1 MAFGTVAF
9 DTLSVSGAITGTA
22 KSVNADYLAT
32 GISKAFVRFDGTG
45 TLAINK
51 SLNHS
56 SVTDNATGNY
66 TPVYTSNFSDA
77 NSCVTM
83 SKKNESSNA
92 SFGINNASVAT
103 NNHNMQLYEND
114 SATDTAI
121 VSSKTVGDLA

>member
-1 MAFGTVAF
+1 MASELRVNTLKDASGNNSVALSTVAPG
-9 DTLSVSGAITGTA
+9 V
-22 KSVNADYLAT
+22 
-32 GISKAFVRFDGTG
+32 SKAFVRFNGTG
-45 TLAINK
+45 TLAVNK

-103 NNHNMQLYEND
+103 NNHNMQLYENN

>member
-1 MAFGTVAF
+1 MSTLKA
-9 DTLSVSGAITGTA
+9 DTIQSTGGGA
-22 KSVNADYLAT
+22 AT
-32 GISKAFVRFDGTG
+32 LTSQAANKAFIRFNGTG

-56 SVTDNATGNY
+56 SVTDNSTGNY
-66 TPVYTSNFSDA
+66 TPVYTNNFSDA

-103 NNHNMQLYEND
+103 NNHNMQLYENN

-121 VSSKTVGDLA
+121 VSSKTTGDLALVK

>member
-1 MAFGTVAF
+1 MQ
-9 DTLSVSGAITGTA
+9 
-22 KSVNADYLAT
+22 
-32 GISKAFVRFDGTG
+32 ISKAFVRFDGTG

>member
-1 MAFGTVAF
+1 MTSFGTLKA
-9 DTLSVSGAITGTA
+9 DTLTHSTA
-22 KSVNADYLAT
+22 GSLAT
-32 GISKAFVRFDGTG
+32 NFVVNGTSKAFVRFNGTG

-103 NNHNMQLYEND
+103 NNHNMQLYENN

>member
-1 MAFGTVAF
+1 MAFGTLAF

-103 NNHNMQLYEND
+103 NNHNMQL
-114 SATDTAI
+114 
-121 VSSKTVGDLA
+121 

>member
-1 MAFGTVAF
+1 MSTLKA
-9 DTLSVSGAITGTA
+9 DTIQSTSGGA
-22 KSVNADYLAT
+22 AT
-32 GISKAFVRFDGTG
+32 LTKQSANQAFVRFNGTG
-45 TLAINK
+45 TLAVNK

-66 TPVYTSNFSDA
+66 TPVYTNNFSDA

-103 NNHNMQLYEND
+103 NNHNMQLYENN
-114 SATDTAI
+114 SSTDTAI
-121 VSSKTVGDLA
+121 VSSKTTGDLA

>member
-1 MAFGTVAF
+1 MASELRVNTLKDASGNNSVALSTVAPG
-9 DTLSVSGAITGTA
+9 V
-22 KSVNADYLAT
+22 
-32 GISKAFVRFDGTG
+32 SKAFVRFNGTG
-45 TLAINK
+45 TLAVNK

-56 SVTDNATGNY
+56 SVTDNSTGNY
-66 TPVYTSNFSDA
+66 TPVYTNNFSDA

-103 NNHNMQLYEND
+103 NNHNMQLYENN

>member
-1 MAFGTVAF
+1 MASELRVNTLKDASGNNSVALSTVAPG
-9 DTLSVSGAITGTA
+9 V
-22 KSVNADYLAT
+22 
-32 GISKAFVRFDGTG
+32 SKAFVRFNGTG
-45 TLAINK
+45 TLAVNK

-103 NNHNMQLYEND
+103 SNHNMQLYENN

>member
-1 MAFGTVAF
+1 MASELRVNTLKDASGNNSVALSTVAPG
-9 DTLSVSGAITGTA
+9 V
-22 KSVNADYLAT
+22 
-32 GISKAFVRFDGTG
+32 SKAFVRFNGTG
-45 TLAINK
+45 TLAVNK

-66 TPVYTSNFSDA
+66 TPVYTNNFSDA

-103 NNHNMQLYEND
+103 NNHNMQLYENN

>member
-1 MAFGTVAF
+1 MASELRVNTLKDASGNNSVALSTVAPG
-9 DTLSVSGAITGTA
+9 V
-22 KSVNADYLAT
+22 
-32 GISKAFVRFDGTG
+32 SKAFVRFNGTG
-45 TLAINK
+45 TLAVNK

-56 SVTDNATGNY
+56 SVTDNSTGNY
-66 TPVYTSNFSDA
+66 TPVYTSNFSDV

-103 NNHNMQLYEND
+103 NNHNMQLYENN

>member
-1 MAFGTVAF
+1 MASELRVNTLKDASGNNSVALSTVAPG
-9 DTLSVSGAITGTA
+9 V
-22 KSVNADYLAT
+22 
-32 GISKAFVRFDGTG
+32 SKAFVRFNGTG
-45 TLAINK
+45 TLAVNK

-56 SVTDNATGNY
+56 SVTDNSTGNY
-66 TPVYTSNFSDA
+66 TPVYTNNFSDV

-103 NNHNMQLYEND
+103 NNHNMQLYENN